1 MSQEPQRNRLP
12 FEPKRKKP
20 AKNNSTPKA
29 SESPESGKPKDTA
42 RRPISKEDRA
52 IPEVVSQR
60 MVSRMAILCGVPTA
74 LGMFTFIASYFVISG
89 DLFPL
94 PNFAVVLVSMGC
106 FGLGVIGL
114 TYGVLS
120 ASWDEELPGSLL
132 GWQEFTTNFGRMNA
146 ARREAKQKSQ

>member
-29 SESPESGKPKDTA
+29 SETPGSGKPKDTA
-42 RRPISKEDRA
+42 RRPMSKEDRA

-74 LGMFTFIASYFVISG
+74 LGMFTFIASYFVITWG
-89 DLFPL
+89 LVPL
-94 PNFAVVLVSMGC
+94 A
-106 FGLGVIGL
+106 
-114 TYGVLS
+114 
-120 ASWDEELPGSLL
+120 
-132 GWQEFTTNFGRMNA
+132 
-146 ARREAKQKSQ
+146 

>member
-29 SESPESGKPKDTA
+29 SETPASGQPEKTA
-42 RRPISKEDRA
+42 RRPISRQERA

-120 ASWDEELPGSLL
+120 ASWDEEIPGSLL
-132 GWQEFTTNFGRMNA
+132 GWREFTTNFGRMSA
-146 ARREAKQKSQ
+146 QRREAKQKSQ

>member
-29 SESPESGKPKDTA
+29 SETPVSGKPEKTA
-42 RRPISKEDRA
+42 RRPMSKEERA

-74 LGMFTFIASYFVISG
+74 LGMFTFIASYFVITG

-120 ASWDEELPGSLL
+120 ASWDEESPGTLL
-132 GWQEFTTNFGRMNA
+132 GWQEFTTNLGRMNA

>member
-20 AKNNSTPKA
+20 AKNNSTSKA
-29 SESPESGKPKDTA
+29 SETPESGKPKDTA

-120 ASWDEELPGSLL
+120 ASWDEEIPGSLL